1 MSFRQHQ
8 EILKQRGERN
18 AARIFIT
25 AIRHST
31 PPLLHHSTTPP
42 LDQSINPTIHQSTN
56 PTIRQSA
63 RAARFFGRVLVLA
76 GTIAAF
82 APVCPLAAAPLSFP
96 GITEPVFD
104 VTLSL
109 PAPGIISSLKFKEG
123 DFVQT
128 NDVILEL
135 DKRLEEIEVDRR
147 KLIMENHKAD
157 WESTKTVFDKSAS
170 ISHDELL
177 KKEADYRVS
186 LAEFDQANEQLRRR
200 QLLAPGAGVI
210 CDVKLHV
217 GEACAAYEPVVR
229 VVDTRRCYFTC
240 NIDSGASLGL
250 KTGQKIQVEIENA
263 GAPIKV
269 EAQIIFISPVVDS
282 ASGLQ
287 RIKAVFDNTDGK
299 IRPGLAGRVTLG
311 LASP

>member
-1 MSFRQHQ
+1 M
-8 EILKQRGERN
+8 LGLAPAW
-18 AARIFIT
+18 AAD
-25 AIRHST
+25 S
-31 PPLLHHSTTPP
+31 
-42 LDQSINPTIHQSTN
+42 
-56 PTIRQSA
+56 
-63 RAARFFGRVLVLA
+63 
-76 GTIAAF
+76 
-82 APVCPLAAAPLSFP
+82 LSFH

-135 DKRLEEIEVDRR
+135 DKRLEEMEVDRR
-147 KLIMENHKAD
+147 KFIMENHKND
-157 WESTKTVFDKSAS
+157 WETTKTVFDKSAS
-170 ISHDELL
+170 VSRDELL

-210 CDVKLHV
+210 CDIKLHV

-229 VVDTRRCYFTC
+229 VVDIRRCYFTS

-311 LASP
+311 LPLP